1 MIIIQKPPLPYAAR
15 AVCYLLL
22 RNPTATMIA
31 ASSTAALMPSQIQP
45 DVPPALSCAGVSLL
59 CLSCALWL
67 PQVYEL
73 SATGLWVLALLASG
87 AGLGKEVYRLAAERK
102 GSVFGGAE
110 T

>member
-45 DVPPALSCAGVSLL
+45 DVPSALSCADQNDFHSTFLLTCDWGPCFVS
-59 CLSCALWL
+59 
-67 PQVYEL
+67 
-73 SATGLWVLALLASG
+73 
-87 AGLGKEVYRLAAERK
+87 
-102 GSVFGGAE
+102 
-110 T
+110 

>member
-22 RNPTATMIA
+22 RNPTATMIT

-59 CLSCALWL
+59 RR
-67 PQVYEL
+67 P
-73 SATGLWVLALLASG
+73 
-87 AGLGKEVYRLAAERK
+87 AG
-102 GSVFGGAE
+102 
-110 T
+110 